1 MQEINFFPLIL
12 SFKVSGIST
21 AIAFFAGVPIA
32 YYLSMKKNR
41 IGSLID
47 SLLNLPIILPPT
59 VLGYYLLVLLGR
71 HSIIGKFLEKNFDIM
86 IVFTPI
92 GAVIAAT
99 VVSIPYLIK
108 AVKVS
113 FQEIDED
120 YLNAARV
127 IGKTEIEI
135 FFTITMPIA
144 WRGIFSGISMA
155 FARALGDFGT
165 TLMIAGSIPEE
176 TLTMPVA
183 IYNALQ
189 AGDEKTANIL
199 VLIMTVIAVT
209 TLFFIG
215 QLSRKKRRGFNA

>member
-47 SLLNLPIILPPT
+47 SLLYLPIILPPT
-59 VLGYYLLVLLGR
+59 VLEYYLLVLLGR

-92 GAVIAAT
+92 GAIIAAT

-199 VLIMTVIAVT
+199 VLIMTVIAIT

>member
-1 MQEINFFPLIL
+1 
-12 SFKVSGIST
+12 
-21 AIAFFAGVPIA
+21 
-32 YYLSMKKNR
+32 
-41 IGSLID
+41 
-47 SLLNLPIILPPT
+47 
-59 VLGYYLLVLLGR
+59 
-71 HSIIGKFLEKNFDIM
+71 
-86 IVFTPI
+86 
-92 GAVIAAT
+92 
-99 VVSIPYLIK
+99 
-108 AVKVS
+108 
-113 FQEIDED
+113 
-120 YLNAARV
+120 
-127 IGKTEIEI
+127 
-135 FFTITMPIA
+135 MPIA

>member
-1 MQEINFFPLIL
+1 MNGINLFPLFL
-12 SFKVSGIST
+12 SFKVASASV
-21 AIAFFAGVPIA
+21 AIAFIAGIPLA
-32 YYLSMKKNR
+32 YFLSRKKNR
-41 IGSLID
+41 LVYFID
-47 SLLNLPIILPPT
+47 SLMNLPIILPPT

-71 HSIIGKFLEKNFDIM
+71 QSHIGKFLENNFDIM

>member
-21 AIAFFAGVPIA
+21 AIAFFAGIPIA

-41 IGSLID
+41 IGNLID

-144 WRGIFSGISMA
+144 WRGIFSGI
-155 FARALGDFGT
+155 
-165 TLMIAGSIPEE
+165 
-176 TLTMPVA
+176 
-183 IYNALQ
+183 
-189 AGDEKTANIL
+189 
-199 VLIMTVIAVT
+199 
-209 TLFFIG
+209 
-215 QLSRKKRRGFNA
+215 

>member
-21 AIAFFAGVPIA
+21 AIAFFAGIPIA

-41 IGSLID
+41 IGNLID